1 MCELFALA
9 SRIPTAATVS
19 LERFAAHAGLDQRLI
34 DGWGIA
40 LHDGRDVRLYR
51 EPEPA
56 RDSAWVRFIAS
67 RRIPSRV
74 LMSHVRH
81 ATRGAVTLANTQ
93 PFAREIAGR
102 MHTFAHNGQLALELE
117 EPSPGRGYR
126 PIGESDSERAG
137 CRLFERIARLQAS
150 PDRPPLSE
158 RFALVRAFAAELRE
172 LGPANFLY
180 CDGTTLFAHADR
192 RAQSDGRMA
201 PPGLWTLTRHCDF
214 DPDALKEAG
223 VYLEPPNPSQ
233 RLTLVASVPL
243 SDEPW
248 TPLARG
254 AVLAIE
260 DGVAVK
266 DG

>member
-9 SRIPTAATVS
+9 SRLPTAATLS
-19 LERFAAHAGLDQRLI
+19 LEHFAARGGIDQRLI
-34 DGWGIA
+34 DGWGIG

-51 EPEPA
+51 EPEPV
-56 RDSAWVRFIAS
+56 RDSAWVQFIAS
-67 RRIPSRV
+67 RRIASRV
-74 LMSHVRH
+74 LLSHIRH
-81 ATRGAVTLANTQ
+81 ASRGAVTLANTQ

-102 MHTFAHNGQLALELE
+102 MHLFAHNGQLAIEPE
-117 EPSPGRGYR
+117 EPTPAGRYR
-126 PIGESDSERAG
+126 PIGDTDSERAA

-150 PDRPPLSE
+150 KGTPPLSE
-158 RFALVRAFAAELRE
+158 RWALVRGFAAELRE

-192 RAQSDGRMA
+192 RKQSDGRVA
-201 PPGLWTLTRHCDF
+201 PPGLWTLTRHCDI
-214 DPDALKEAG
+214 DPDALKPAG
-223 VYLEPPNPSQ
+223 VYLEPPSPEQ
-233 RLTLVASVPL
+233 ELTLVASVPL

-254 AVLAIE
+254 SVLAIE